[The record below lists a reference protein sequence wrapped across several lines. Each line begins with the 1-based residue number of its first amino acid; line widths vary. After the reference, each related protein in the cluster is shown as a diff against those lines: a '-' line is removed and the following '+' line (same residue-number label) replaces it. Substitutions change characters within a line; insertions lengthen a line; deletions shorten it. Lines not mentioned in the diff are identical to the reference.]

1 MQKLEKVVAGT
12 KFELISG
19 YLALQANGSVLAKFG
34 DTVVLA
40 TAVIGK
46 VKENVSYFPLLVD
59 YEERLYAAGK
69 IKGSRFIKREGRA
82 TDDAILTGRL
92 IDRGIRPLF
101 DDDLRNDVQVV
112 VTVLSVDEVNDP
124 DILACNAASAALA
137 ISDIPWNGPLATVR
151 VGKVNGN
158 YLLNPSYEEKEQST
172 LDLVVSGNGEHIL
185 MVEAGAKLVSEEE
198 IIAGIR
204 FAEPPLKQIVEWQ
217 KKIDKEQGKAKAEVA
232 RFQIRDEI
240 KKTVEE

>member
-19 YLALQANGSVLAKFG
+19 YLALQANGSVLAKLG

-69 IKGSRFIKREGRA
+69 IKGSRFVKREGRA
-82 TDDAILTGRL
+82 TDDAILSGRL

-101 DDDLRNDVQVV
+101 DPDIRNDIQVV
-112 VTVLSVDEVNDP
+112 VTVLSIDDMNDP
-124 DILACNAASAALA
+124 DILACNAASVALS

-151 VGKVNGN
+151 VGKVDGQ
-158 YLLNPSYEEKEQST
+158 YVINPSYEQRQASS
-172 LDLVVSGNGEHIL
+172 LDLVVSGTGESIM
-185 MVEAGAKLVSEEE
+185 MVESEAKQVTEEE
-198 IIAGIR
+198 MTGALR
-204 FAEPPLKQIVEWQ
+204 FSEKHI
-217 KKIDKEQGKAKAEVA
+217 KE
-232 RFQIRDEI
+232 I
-240 KKTVEE
+240 